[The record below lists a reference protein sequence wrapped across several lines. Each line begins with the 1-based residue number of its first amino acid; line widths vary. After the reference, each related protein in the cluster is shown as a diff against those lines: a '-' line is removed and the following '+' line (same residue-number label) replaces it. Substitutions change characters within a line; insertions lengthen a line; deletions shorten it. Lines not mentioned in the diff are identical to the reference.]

1 MSAPAMIRVG
11 VDVGGTFTD
20 LAALDE
26 RGERRAV
33 LKVPSTPDDPSRAI
47 ERALAELL
55 TREALAPSA
64 IGYLGHGTTVCV
76 NAVLE
81 GKGART
87 GLVTTRGMR
96 DLLELRRQTRD
107 HLYDLQADKPLPL
120 VPRRLRLEVPE
131 RMLFDGSVHEP
142 LDERAAAGAIET
154 LAAEG
159 VEAIAIAFLHAYA
172 NPAHERAVKALAARR
187 PHLYVSASSDVLAEF
202 REYERLSTTVL
213 NAYVGPVMNRY
224 LAELEERVKRLALPV
239 RPHILLSNGGVAT
252 LAHARERPVFT
263 MASGPSAGVTGA
275 VFVARRAGIA
285 DIVGFDMGGTST
297 DVCLVERGVPAV
309 ATEKRYHGHP
319 VKGAMLDVHSIGAG
333 GGSIAWVDPGGFVRV
348 GPASAGA
355 DPGPACYG
363 RGGVEPT
370 VSDANLVL
378 GRLGASARLAGTVT
392 LDPRRAETAI
402 GDRVARR
409 LGRPVAETAATIVAV
424 VDAAMAGAVRLAA
437 VARGADPRAFTLVAY
452 GGAGPMHAG
461 AVARQLGIRRVL
473 VPPDPGVLCALGLI
487 VSDLKTELS
496 RTRLARL
503 DRLSA
508 TALDA
513 AFRELED
520 DARRWAERAGFRAV
534 DMRLA
539 RAVEM
544 RHARQNHELA
554 VAAPRRLGRDG
565 LRRLERDFHAAHRR
579 AFGYAAPAE
588 PVETVTLRVTATI
601 PVEAPSLPALTRSG
615 GTLPD
620 ARTAT
625 RRVWFARTGF
635 VACPIY
641 ARTKLPRGARLRGPA
656 VVEQLDATT
665 VIEPGDLTHVDKYGN
680 ILITVNAR

>member
-1 MSAPAMIRVG
+1 MIRVG

-20 LAALDE
+20 LAATDE

-47 ERALAELL
+47 ETALAALL
-55 TREALAPSA
+55 AHESLAPSA

-107 HLYDLQADKPLPL
+107 HLYDLQADKPRPL
-120 VPRRLRLEVPE
+120 VPRRRRLEIPE
-131 RMLFDGSVHEP
+131 RMRFDGSVHHP
-142 LDERAAAGAIET
+142 VDEAAAGRAIEA
-154 LAAEG
+154 LAADG

-172 NPAHERAVKALAARR
+172 NPAHERAVKAIAARL

-275 VFVARRAGIA
+275 VFVAQRAGIA
-285 DIVGFDMGGTST
+285 DVVGFDMGGTST
-297 DVCLVERGVPAV
+297 DVCLVEHGVPAI
-309 ATEKRYHGHP
+309 ASEKSYHGHP

-348 GPASAGA
+348 GPRSAGA
-355 DPGPACYG
+355 EPGPACYG
-363 RGGVEPT
+363 RGGAEPT
-370 VSDANLVL
+370 VTDANLVL
-378 GRLGASARLAGTVT
+378 GRLDPGTRLAGTVA
-392 LDPRRAETAI
+392 LDPRRAEAAI
-402 GDRVARR
+402 GEHVARA
-409 LGRPVAETAATIVAV
+409 LGRPVAETAATVIAV

-452 GGAGPMHAG
+452 GGAGPMHAT
-461 AVARQLGIRRVL
+461 AVARQLGMRRVL

-487 VSDLKTELS
+487 VSDLKTEFS

-503 DRLSA
+503 DRVSA
-508 TALDA
+508 TALEA
-513 AFRELED
+513 AFRELEEE
-520 DARRWAERAGFRAV
+520 ARRWAERAGFRASDV
-534 DMRLA
+534 RLA
-539 RAVEM
+539 RAADM

-554 VAAPRRLGRDG
+554 VAAPPRLGRDG
-565 LRRLERDFHAAHRR
+565 LARLERDFHAAHER
-579 AFGYAAPAE
+579 AYGYAAPAE
-588 PVETVTLRVTATI
+588 PVEAVTLRVTATI
-601 PVEAPSLPALTRSG
+601 PVAPPTLPALASRT
-615 GTLPD
+615 GTLRD

-665 VIEPGDLTHVDKYGN
+665 VIEPGDVAQVDRLGN
-680 ILITVNAR
+680 LIVTVAAR